1 MLVVPKLQTA
11 QATRKTTVST
21 IKLTP
26 KVCRDCIEEYVSQF
40 PPNEPMYSTK
50 VVEILTNKYP
60 IQKDQAKKIVNV
72 NLKRLFDKNVISRF
86 QKGIYYKTT
95 ATPFGNTRLNPNL
108 VVRDLYIQK
117 NGNILGYE
125 TDASFLNRI
134 GLTSQMPRYTYIA
147 TNVSNRGNERKEKL
161 HVILRK
167 PPTEVTKENY
177 LYLQILDAIENK
189 NKIPIDDKKPACIY
203 LSYILDCKLDSIK
216 LIAFASKYYPKRVL
230 EKFIEI
236 AKSTI

>member
-1 MLVVPKLQTA
+1 MN
-11 QATRKTTVST
+11 T

-26 KVCRDCIEEYVSQF
+26 KIYRDFIEEYVSQF

-72 NLKRLFDKNVISRF
+72 NLKRLYDKNVISRF
-86 QKGIYYKTT
+86 QRGIYYKTT
-95 ATPFGNTRLNPNL
+95 PTPFGNTRLNPHL
-108 VVRDLYIQK
+108 VVRDLYIQE

-134 GLTSQMPRYTYIA
+134 GLTNQIPRYTYIA

-189 NKIPIDDKKPACIY
+189 NQIAIDTDNAETIV
-203 LSYILDCKLDSIK
+203 LSHIRRCNLEMCKLV
-216 LIAFASKYYPKRVL
+216 AFATQYYPKCVL
-230 EKFIEI
+230 QKLMEI
-236 AKSTI
+236 AEVSNNSRIAPLLPCD